1 MIDKLVVITISLNIA
16 LFIAGCGGEQ
26 TPEDQIKTTVSKMI
40 QLLEKENIN
49 EFANQY
55 SYSEIFENMNDKN
68 SSKTDS
74 KKLSEFFIDQ
84 ITNKLIED
92 LKEAENISPK
102 IEASH
107 QSATFYIQ
115 NQTLKFIKIDEGWRL
130 NIDNYISA
138 PSTSPFVYTLF

>member
-26 TPEDQIKTTVSKMI
+26 TPEAQIKATVSKMI
-40 QLLEKENIN
+40 HLLEKEEIK
-49 EFANQY
+49 EFVNQY

-92 LKEAENISPK
+92 LKEAEDRSPK
-102 IEASH
+102 VAASH

-115 NQTLKFIKIDEGWRL
+115 NQTLKFIKIDGGWRL